1 MFRNLRFYKI
11 ENLWPDSEEALSTA
25 LEQAAFEPCGP
36 FTERSSGFMPV
47 APDASDA
54 LARRV
59 SGADLIRLR
68 SQSRVLPAGVIN
80 EELETR
86 IAEFRERAKEEP
98 SPRDKRRMK
107 SEAKDELMPKAM
119 LKSDKIW
126 GYVDLKEKVL
136 GIDAALPSA
145 NERFLRRLSAGVAGA
160 QFMPLTFKKPVEDL
174 LTRILLGNSP
184 ANFAIGRECRMQDTG
199 DAKSKVRWTDFD
211 LHDNAIRN
219 LIADGL
225 KLTHLAV
232 VYDNVLSFVLDENG
246 VITKLRVLGMNDDD
260 TEFDSALQRMDAEFV
275 LTSGLLRHFLGDM
288 KKQLDGY
295 A

>member
-11 ENLWPDSEEALSTA
+11 ENVWPDSEEALSTA

-36 FTERSSGFMPV
+36 FTERSSGFMPIT
-47 APDASDA
+47 PDISDA

-86 IAEFRERAKEEP
+86 IEEFRERAKEEP

-136 GIDAALPSA
+136 GIDAALPSV

-174 LTRILLGNSP
+174 LTRILLGNAP

-211 LHDNAIRN
+211 LNDNAIRN

-260 TEFDSALQRMDAEFV
+260 TEFESALERMDAEFV

>member
-11 ENLWPDSEEALSTA
+11 ENVWPDSEEALSTA

-36 FTERSSGFMPV
+36 FTERSSGFMPIT
-47 APDASDA
+47 PDISDA

-86 IAEFRERAKEEP
+86 IEEFRERAKEEP

-136 GIDAALPSA
+136 GIDAALPSV

-174 LTRILLGNSP
+174 LTRILLGNAP

-211 LHDNAIRN
+211 LNDNAIRN
-219 LIADGL
+219 LIAAGL

-260 TEFDSALQRMDAEFV
+260 TEFESALERMDAEFV